1 MASTQRSR
9 QILTSSA
16 TAAAARV
23 VTVACSFVAMP
34 MCLAYLG
41 VPAFGVWAAIT
52 SIVAFMAFADLGIG
66 NGVLNLLSQAFGR
79 DDAQAIRQI
88 MATALAILAGLGAAG
103 FAVFVVLHPFVRWD
117 ILLGAQAVVPAPAV
131 ASAVFVF
138 AVVFAIN
145 LPTTLIQRMQF
156 ALQQGHINGVV
167 QAGSGVLSLVLI
179 FLVTKTSLGLPGAV
193 AATLAA
199 PVLTTLAS
207 AVWMRL
213 RVPEYLPSRHDF
225 TPARVRPIL
234 TSGLQ
239 FLFLGLAFCLAQMS
253 DSLVIANTVGAADVA
268 SFAVHQK
275 LASPI
280 AFIGGMALTPLWA
293 AYGEALARGDVTWIK
308 QAFRRSLAIL
318 AIAGLGLSVLLM
330 LSLEPLMHL
339 WLRGRLPADPAMAAA
354 LLVWVSV
361 ELIGK
366 AVSVFLHGMGMVAQ
380 QLWIA
385 AIFLPVCL
393 AAKVF
398 GGLHYGATGV
408 VVGTTIAYVVVHAW
422 PYWRLVREWH
432 RRTPLQLAAGKAEP

>member
-34 MCLAYLG
+34 LCLAYLG

-52 SIVAFMAFADLGIG
+52 SIVALMAFADLGIG
-66 NGVLNLLSQAFGR
+66 NGVLNMLSQAFGR
-79 DDAQAIRQI
+79 DDVRAIRQI
-88 MATALAILAGLGAAG
+88 VATAFAILAGLAATG
-103 FAVFVVLHPFVRWD
+103 FAVFVILHPFVRWD
-117 ILLGAQAVVPAPAV
+117 ILLGAQAIVSAPAV
-131 ASAVFVF
+131 ASSVFVF

-156 ALQQGHINGVV
+156 ALQQGHLNGVV
-167 QAGSGVLSLVLI
+167 QAGSGVLSLALI
-179 FLVTKTSLGLPGAV
+179 FLVTKTTLGLPGMV
-193 AATLAA
+193 AATLAS
-199 PVLTTLAS
+199 PVLVTLAS
-207 AVWMRL
+207 AIWMRA
-213 RVPEYLPSRHDF
+213 RVPAYFPSRPDF

-234 TSGLQ
+234 TSGFQ
-239 FLFLGLAFCLAQMS
+239 FLFLGLTFCLAQMS
-253 DSLVIANTVGAADVA
+253 DSIVIANTVGAEGVA

-293 AYGEALARGDVTWIK
+293 AYGEALARGDVAWIK
-308 QAFRRSLAIL
+308 RAFRRSLAVL
-318 AIAGLGLSVLLM
+318 ASAGVGLSLVLM
-330 LSLEPLMHL
+330 VGLEPLMQF
-339 WLRGRLPADPAMAAA
+339 WLHGRLSADPTMAAA
-354 LLVWVSV
+354 LLFWVSV

-385 AIFLPVCL
+385 ALFLPACL

-398 GGLHYGATGV
+398 GGLHYGAVGV
-408 VVGTTIAYVVVHAW
+408 VVGTTIAYVAIHAW

-432 RRTPLQLAAGKAEP
+432 SRVPLQIAADKIAP